1 MVRLVLACLALGVGF
16 GVQAQ
21 NGLPPLA
28 GARSAGLAYN
38 RVLFQDIN
46 STFGNQAG
54 LAFLEGWGLTAQV
67 EQRFIQSDIRS
78 FAFGGAIPSA
88 LGTFAASVHYYGVE
102 LYNEQR
108 FGLAYARQL
117 FEGFSIGAQFDLISF
132 RIPEYGNKLIP
143 TFELGLQAR
152 ILPELRMGFHLY
164 NPIRTEVVQ
173 EELLPTL
180 IAVAAAYEPSSK
192 VSLMVEVE
200 KDIDR
205 PVRIKGGIEYYVLDI
220 LPIRLGGA
228 TQPASFTFGFGLHL
242 NGGFRVHTASAWD
255 PLLGF
260 SPALSLD
267 YTRVQ
272 PE

>member
-1 MVRLVLACLALGVGF
+1 MSRLFAGLLAVCIGWGAN
-16 GVQAQ
+16 AQ
-21 NGLPPLA
+21 NGLPPSA
-28 GARSAGLAYN
+28 GARGVALGYS

-78 FAFGGAIPSA
+78 YAFGAAVPTS
-88 LGTFAASVHYYGVE
+88 LGTFSANVQYYGVE

-117 FEGFSIGAQFDLISF
+117 FEGFSLGAQFDLINF
-132 RIPEYGNKLIP
+132 RIPEYGNKMIP
-143 TFELGLQAR
+143 TFELGIQAR

-173 EELLPTL
+173 NELLPTL
-180 IAVAAAYEPSSK
+180 ISVAAAYEPSSR
-192 VSLMVEVE
+192 LRLLLEVE
-200 KDIDR
+200 KDIDQ
-205 PVRIKGGIEYYVLDI
+205 PVRIKGAVEYYALDV
-220 LPIRLGGA
+220 LPIRIGGA
-228 TQPASFTFGFGLHL
+228 TQPAAITFGFGLHL
-242 NGGFRVHTASAWD
+242 HGGFRVHTASAWD

-267 YTRVQ
+267 YTR
-272 PE
+272 PRR